1 MLPRPLSRSR
11 VRLFILLV
19 GVGAGQAVGA
29 ISVALLVERG
39 FDLFVTGTA
48 SLAAPSA
55 AALAAGLIGGVAVMA
70 IARRQERVVAERV
83 GQHYVLDVRETLF
96 AHLTRVPARELGQ
109 RNRGSMLLRF
119 VGDLNALKT
128 WVSLGLARL
137 MVAGLAAALAM
148 AALAVMN
155 LRLGLAVG
163 GVLLLGALASWRTS
177 PRLIAS
183 AEQARKRQS
192 RLTGEVSE
200 RLSHIAVL
208 QASGQE
214 RRERQ
219 RVKRKSDQVAAAMI
233 ARAKV
238 SGDARGIAEGTAALT
253 GVAALIV
260 GALEVRAGRAT
271 GGTIVASLSIAGFL
285 SGHLRD
291 LGRVAEYAAGAQV
304 ARAAARRFLTM
315 PPLPEAVGA
324 ADVDIAGGEV
334 HLQAVSVGKALDG
347 VTLHARA
354 GDTVAVVG
362 PNGAGKSTLV
372 SLVARLVDP
381 DEGRVCIDGQDLR
394 TCSLS
399 SVRRAVGMAGPD
411 LPLLRGSMERNV
423 RYRAPRCS
431 DEEVIRVAELCD
443 LHQVAAD
450 LPEGWRSD
458 VGEGGGRLSAGQR
471 ARLMLARAALGRP
484 PVLVLDEAE
493 AHLDV
498 DAAAVVDRVLD
509 DHRGTALVVTHR
521 RELVDRADAV
531 WFLVDGRVAEVGDPA
546 QLFAANGPTAQLFC
560 GGANGSN
567 PLT

>member
-11 VRLFILLV
+11 ARLFGVLV
-19 GVGAGQAVGA
+19 GIGAGQAVGA
-29 ISVALLVERG
+29 ISVALLIERG

-48 SLAAPSA
+48 PVAAPIA
-55 AALAAGLIGGVAVMA
+55 AALTAGLIGGVAVTA
-70 IARRQERVVAERV
+70 LLRREERVAAERV

-96 AHLTRVPARELGQ
+96 RHLTRVPARELAQ
-109 RNRGSMLLRF
+109 RSRGSMLLRF
-119 VGDLNALKT
+119 VGDLKALKT

-137 MVAGLAAALAM
+137 IVAGLAAGLAM
-148 AALAVMN
+148 AALAVIN

-163 GVLLLGALASWRTS
+163 GVLVLGALATWATS
-177 PRLIAS
+177 PRLITT

-192 RLTGEVSE
+192 KLTGEVSE
-200 RLSHIAVL
+200 RLSQIAVL

-219 RVKRKSDQVAAAMI
+219 RVRRKSDDVAAAMI
-233 ARAKV
+233 ARAKA

-253 GVAALIV
+253 GVAALLV
-260 GALEVRAGRAT
+260 GVMEVRAGRAT

-304 ARAAARRFLTM
+304 ASAAVRRFLTM
-315 PPLPEAVGA
+315 PPLREVEGA
-324 ADVDIAGGEV
+324 PDVDVSGGEV

-372 SLVARLVDP
+372 SLVARLIDP
-381 DEGRVCIDGQDLR
+381 DEGRVCIDGQDLT

-399 SVRRAVGMAGPD
+399 SVRKAVGMAGPD
-411 LPLLRGSMERNV
+411 LPLLRGSMDRNV
-423 RYRAPRCS
+423 RYRLPRCS
-431 DEEVIRVAELCD
+431 DEEVTRIAELCELD
-443 LHQVAAD
+443 HVAAD
-450 LPEGWRSD
+450 LPEGWRTD
-458 VGEGGGRLSAGQR
+458 VGEAGARLSAGQR
-471 ARLMLARAALGRP
+471 ARLMVARAALGRP

-493 AHLDV
+493 AHLDL

-531 WFLVDGRVAEVGDPA
+531 WFLVEGRVAEVGDPA
-546 QLFAANGPTAQLFC
+546 QLLAANGPTAQLFC
-560 GGANGSN
+560 SGASGSN
-567 PLT
+567 PLN